1 MHAESFTGVGTNAV
15 ARLVSISSD
24 FLLNVPVVTVKSEM
38 TVWGRL
44 FRTVGEAWQKAH
56 LEEQQLE
63 AQTSV
68 EPWTRSWSRSPIKSN
83 QLLAGPRYT
92 LKKCHQI
99 RL

>member
-63 AQTSV
+63 ALG
-68 EPWTRSWSRSPIKSN
+68 EHKLLSN
-83 QLLAGPRYT
+83 PGPVRDPDR
-92 LKKCHQI
+92 Q
-99 RL
+99 